1 MRKAEY
7 ETVQET
13 AQRLGV
19 TVRAVQKWASNGR
32 IPGAVKVGRSWKI
45 PKGTDVLESA
55 PEIRDQSIPNELYDV
70 YCITPFRVAL
80 PLMNSSYPVGRC
92 LEYINSI
99 PDHDDRQIALGEYY
113 FYCGRSEEATKVL
126 EPYLDSHDP
135 SLRYSAN
142 LIAMFAN
149 LSLGHIHVTK
159 FARQN
164 LKEQVR
170 RGLMTDAPAKFHA
183 IGIFTATAASVL
195 FHTPLREVPPLEDH
209 LKYLSGGVKLCA
221 CYILAHKAYLEKDY
235 SRQLAIAE
243 LGISLSPQEFPIPL
257 IYTHLIAAMAL
268 VNLRRVDE
276 ARDHLRAAW
285 KIAEPDGIFE
295 PFGQHHGLL
304 GGMIEVFF
312 KKDHPKEFKKITDIT
327 YAFSAGWRKIHNAD
341 NDRDVADNLS
351 TLEFTVA
358 MLFSR
363 GWSYKEIAGHLEISE
378 RKISELVADV
388 YLKLG
393 INNRIALAQFMLR

>member
-1 MRKAEY
+1 MKSAEY

-13 AQRLGV
+13 AARLGV
-19 TVRAVQKWASNGR
+19 TVRAVQKWASGGR
-32 IPGAVKVGRSWKI
+32 IPGAVKCGRSWKI
-45 PKGTDVLESA
+45 PKGTDVLESV
-55 PEIRDQSIPNELYDV
+55 PEFHDKNIPNELYDV
-70 YCITPFRVAL
+70 YRITPFRISL

-92 LEYINSI
+92 LEYINNI

-113 FYCGRSEEATKVL
+113 FYSGRSEEATKVL

-142 LIAMFAN
+142 LIAVFAN
-149 LSLGHIHVTK
+149 LALGHVHITK
-159 FARQN
+159 FAGQN
-164 LKEQVR
+164 LREQVQ
-170 RGLMTDAPAKFHA
+170 RGLEADVPPKLHA
-183 IGIFTATAASVL
+183 IGVFTSTATSVL
-195 FHTPLREVPPLEDH
+195 FHTPLRDLPPLEDY
-209 LKYLSGGVKLCA
+209 LKYLSGGVRLYA

-243 LGISLSPQEFPIPL
+243 LGMALSEQEYPIPL
-257 IYTHLIAAMAL
+257 IYTHLVAAMAL
-268 VNLRRVDE
+268 INLRRVEE
-276 ARDHLRAAW
+276 AREQLDKAW
-285 KIAEPDGIFE
+285 KIAQPDGILE

-312 KKDHPKEFKKITDIT
+312 KKDYPKEFKKIIDIT

-341 NDRDVADNLS
+341 NNRDVADNLS

-378 RKISELVADV
+378 RNVSERVADIYV
-388 YLKLG
+388 KLG
-393 INNRIALAQFMLR
+393 VNNRSALAQFMLI